1 MLDKSLAWAMP
12 TGLAARAAFSGR
24 RPPEPGTPCGN
35 RAIQRP
41 SRGAAPT
48 TGSTAVTP
56 MSESG
61 GRTARRATP
70 RARDPPGAFRFS
82 PSRGG
87 ATG

>member
-35 RAIQRP
+35 RAIQRL
-41 SRGAAPT
+41 SRGTAPT
-48 TGSTAVTP
+48 TGSTAGAP

-61 GRTARRATP
+61 GRTARRAAP
-70 RARDPPGAFRFS
+70 RARDPPGACPFC
-82 PSRGG
+82 PPRGG
-87 ATG
+87 AAG